1 MITFILSFAIATAV
15 AFILHGSTRRFVRN
29 RLRYVDAV
37 QKALAP
43 WAAGGA
49 AFLVGALL
57 VPVLPIVVRAP
68 HQWSTAADR
77 CDGRYIQYSYLPVA
91 NTYADKAPL
100 VTACTRTMSPSDFVF
115 QNHQL

>member
-57 VPVLPIVVRAP
+57 VPVLPIVGIGTAL
-68 HQWSTAADR
+68 TAALAVGSGVAAGARDIR
-77 CDGRYIQYSYLPVA
+77 QGSPPVVYGR
-91 NTYADKAPL
+91 
-100 VTACTRTMSPSDFVF
+100 
-115 QNHQL
+115 